1 MIRIGAIEIDW
12 VEEVTVFDPPELF
25 AQMSADDLARHR
37 SWLEPNYYDPDKGFR
52 VGVLSWIVRTPS
64 RTIILDTG
72 AGNNKDRPTSPRFG
86 GLDTPYLERLA
97 AKGITPESVDL
108 VVLTHLHLDHV
119 GWNTVLKDGVWTPTF
134 AGVRHLVSEVELE
147 LRDPER
153 GAAARPPASW
163 QVYND
168 SVRPVLEAG
177 LVDRIAGD
185 EDLGE
190 GLTLMRLPGH
200 SAGQI
205 GLHVDS
211 EGQAAMFIADVLHQ
225 PIQVYFPQWNS
236 RYCEDQ
242 DVARQTR
249 AGVFARAVDEKALLL
264 PAHFGGLH
272 GGYIERA
279 DAGFR
284 FLPLQGAGE
293 KT

>member
-25 AQMSADDLARHR
+25 AEMQAQDLARHR
-37 SWLEPNYYDPDKGFR
+37 PWLEPDYYDAEKGFR

-64 RTIILDTG
+64 RTIIVDTG
-72 AGNNKDRPTSPRFG
+72 AGNGKTRPTSPRFG
-86 GLDTPYLERLA
+86 GLDTPYLSRLA
-97 AKGITPESVDL
+97 EKGITPDTVDTVL
-108 VVLTHLHLDHV
+108 LTHLHLDHV
-119 GWNTVLKDGVWTPTF
+119 GWNTMLRNGAWVPTF
-134 AGVRHLVSEVELE
+134 AKARHLVSAVELE

-177 LVDRIAGD
+177 LIDLVAGD

-190 GLTLMRLPGH
+190 GLALMRLPGH

-205 GLHVDS
+205 GLHVES
-211 EGQAAMFIADVLHQ
+211 QGQVAMFVADVVHQ
-225 PIQVYFPQWNS
+225 PIQVYFPHWNS

-242 DVARQTR
+242 DTARQTR
-249 AGVFARAVDEKALLL
+249 AAIFTRAAEEKALLL
-264 PAHFGGLH
+264 PAHFGGNH
-272 GGYIERA
+272 GGFIERSG
-279 DAGFR
+279 DGYIFR
-284 FLPLQGAGE
+284 PLHDQEARA
-293 KT
+293 

>member
-1 MIRIGAIEIDW
+1 MVRIGAIEIDW

-25 AQMSADDLARHR
+25 AQMSADKLARHR
-37 SWLEPNYYDPDKGFR
+37 SWLEPDYYDAEKGFH

-72 AGNNKDRPTSPRFG
+72 AGNGKTRPTSPRFG
-86 GLDTPYLERLA
+86 GLDTPYLARLA
-97 AKGITPESVDL
+97 AKGIVPEAVDTVL
-108 VVLTHLHLDHV
+108 LTHLHLDHV
-119 GWNTVLKDGVWTPTF
+119 GWNTVMRDGAWVPTF
-134 AGVRHLVSEVELE
+134 ANARHLVSGVEME

-177 LVDRIAGD
+177 LIDLVAGD

-205 GLHVDS
+205 GLRVES
-211 EGQAAMFIADVLHQ
+211 EGQVAMFIADVVHQ
-225 PIQVYFPQWNS
+225 PIQVYFPHWNS

-242 DVARQTR
+242 DTARETR
-249 AGVFARAVDEKALLL
+249 AGIFARAAKENALLL
-264 PAHFGGLH
+264 PAHFGGDH

-279 DAGFR
+279 GEGYSFR
-284 FLPLQGAGE
+284 PLHSEGAE
-293 KT
+293 A